1 MDCVTR
7 VRKVLAARQL
17 SLYRVSQMSAELFG
31 SSGEFYIPHNL
42 YSVLAR
48 RPSGLSIYQ
57 AFALSR
63 ITGYRLV
70 DWLRM
75 LGFDVD
81 AILQLS
87 LSVRPRTTMLL
98 NADIYD
104 SRAWVPWWSE
114 RIAEQAVPR
123 IAPLGQLLSP
133 APDVRAESL
142 LRFKPGR
149 FFYAVIGETD
159 AYCRRQFAPG
169 TIVRADAQRS
179 GELPAGR
186 GGHGDGPFFLI
197 EHDSGWTCSRVIAS
211 RGRQLLLHNPEQ
223 ACIEPEL
230 PVGKGVRILGAVDAE
245 IRPIGARAAGGSI
258 GEIACSRGRFRKSPA
273 IRNSTFGDVLR
284 ECRAKA
290 ALSFREASALSRRM
304 ARQFNDE
311 MYFTAASTLSDY
323 ETLSK
328 PPRQIQKILTVCVL
342 YGIRFER
349 MLLASALPPAQ
360 MGQEPMPDEFV
371 GREGPFR
378 PGLPDSGTAAESAPE
393 RSRLP
398 AILQEWEEMPFFL
411 RHRLDEITGIKNTN
425 LKDLFWVGGER
436 PRHPLLKNA
445 RIVAVNR
452 RARKLANLRR
462 RKCHVALQMLLL
474 RDGSYLCGCCT
485 REGGN
490 LVMHGYPLEEISEQ
504 RFRNGIDAEMVGQV
518 TAILRRLP

>member
-1 MDCVTR
+1 MDCATR
-7 VRKVLAARQL
+7 IRKILAARQL
-17 SLYRVSQMSAELFG
+17 NLYRVSQMSAELFG
-31 SSGEFYIPHNL
+31 SSSEFYVPHNL
-42 YSVLAR
+42 YSALAR

-63 ITGYRLV
+63 ITGYRFV

-98 NADIYD
+98 DAEIYD

-114 RIAEQAVPR
+114 RIVEQAVPR

-133 APDVRAESL
+133 APAVRAESL
-142 LRFKPGR
+142 LGLNPGR
-149 FFYAVIGETD
+149 FFYAIIGETD
-159 AYCRRQFAPG
+159 AYCRREFAPG

-179 GELPAGR
+179 GELPASRGR
-186 GGHGDGPFFLI
+186 PDGPFFLI

-211 RGRQLLLHNPEQ
+211 RERRFLLHNPEQ
-223 ACIEPEL
+223 ACVGPEL
-230 PVGKGVRILGAVDAE
+230 PVGKGARILGAVDAE

-258 GEIACSRGRFRKSPA
+258 GEVACSRGKVRKSPA
-273 IRNSTFGDVLR
+273 IRNPTFGDVLR
-284 ECRAKA
+284 EYRAKA
-290 ALSFREASALSRRM
+290 ALSFREASALSRRI

-311 MYFTAASTLSDY
+311 LYFTAASTLSDY
-323 ETLSK
+323 ETLSR
-328 PPRQIQKILTVCVL
+328 PPRQIQKVLTVCVL
-342 YGIRFER
+342 YGIRFDR
-349 MLLASALPPAQ
+349 MLLASALSPAQ
-360 MGQEPMPDEFV
+360 TGQEPMPDEFA
-371 GREGPFR
+371 GREEPFR
-378 PGLPDSGTAAESAPE
+378 PLPPDSGAIAESAQE
-393 RSRLP
+393 RPRLP

-411 RHRLDEITGIKNTN
+411 SHRLDEITGIKNTN

-436 PRHPLLKNA
+436 PRHPLLNNA

-452 RARKLANLRR
+452 RTRKLANLRKR
-462 RKCHVALQMLLL
+462 TCHVALQMLLL

-490 LVMHGYPLEEISEQ
+490 LVMHGYPLEEIGEQ
-504 RFRNGIDAEMVGQV
+504 RFRNGIDAEVVGQV